1 MTEFGRDISC
11 TTSLRT
17 GRYSTGLRLVAEAAF
32 RRLSTPRGTLQGGVD
47 EENYGLDLSSLIGS
61 TATEADAA
69 GLPSR
74 ISAELVKDERI
85 DSASATLTAVTSG
98 PSVAWNVDVLCITDE
113 GPFELQLSVNDV
125 SVELLKL
132 IVEGDL

>member
-32 RRLSTPRGTLQGGVD
+32 RRLSTRRGTLQGGVD

-69 GLPSR
+69 GLPWGSNGNQR
-74 ISAELVKDERI
+74 SGNMVLMTGAVAISDA
-85 DSASATLTAVTSG
+85 
-98 PSVAWNVDVLCITDE
+98 
-113 GPFELQLSVNDV
+113 
-125 SVELLKL
+125 
-132 IVEGDL
+132 